1 MTTADLTFMILVVLI
16 INFAFYLRLRDI
28 EKRMGKF
35 DEWADTVDD
44 FMDSEYIELEFRVND
59 KEEKK

>member
-1 MTTADLTFMILVVLI
+1 MTTADLTFMIIVVLI

-35 DEWADTVDD
+35 DEWADTVDE
-44 FMDSEYIELEFRVND
+44 FMDSEYINLEFIVP
-59 KEEKK
+59 EEKDKR

>member
-1 MTTADLTFMILVVLI
+1 MTTDDLTFMILVVLI

>member
-1 MTTADLTFMILVVLI
+1 MTTADLTFMIFVVLI

-28 EKRMGKF
+28 EKRIGKF

>member
-35 DEWADTVDD
+35 DEWADTVDE